1 MVDFFNVWDL
11 VTSILSL
18 GVTFLAAYLYHQL
31 PSKKVDV
38 LFALLDKTHGFFMLC
53 VEQGLLDELAAAR
66 FEDELTTLRTRSNEV
81 NMTVTQAKTWTQDV
95 SNLFWGLTRK
105 IDGICYDLREV
116 GAAISVRHHIPVNS
130 VFVSTCDFA

>member
-1 MVDFFNVWDL
+1 MGCHMRYMHSVAGSLMVAN
-11 VTSILSL
+11 
-18 GVTFLAAYLYHQL
+18 
-31 PSKKVDV
+31 
-38 LFALLDKTHGFFMLC
+38 
-53 VEQGLLDELAAAR
+53 R
-66 FEDELTTLRTRSNEV
+66 LRTRSNEV